1 MGLSK
6 RMKTRDM
13 TRQTAEKNIK
23 KALQLIKDID
33 KSTSIPSDFAETFAL
48 HDTLEKRFDKTKPSD
63 EAIFNILIV
72 SATRRSSILSETAYG
87 VVSLA

>member
-1 MGLSK
+1 MALKK
-6 RMKTRDM
+6 RIKTRDM

-48 HDTLEKRFDKTKPSD
+48 YDTLEKMFDKTKPLH

-72 SATRRSSILSETAYG
+72 SATRRSSILSESAYG
-87 VVSLA
+87 VVSSA